1 MGCKWILP
9 PPPPP
14 LPPNAPPLKKRIIK
28 ANWNLP
34 ISKIFNSLSKSQ
46 NFAPAP
52 PTKSYTFLTPIQLD
66 AKNRKKM
73 NVVRKGIIQHNYR

>member
-1 MGCKWILP
+1 MDTAP
-9 PPPPP
+9 PHPPP
-14 LPPNAPPLKKRIIK
+14 LPPNAPPLKKRIRK

-34 ISKIFNSLSKSQ
+34 ISKIFNSLSKSR